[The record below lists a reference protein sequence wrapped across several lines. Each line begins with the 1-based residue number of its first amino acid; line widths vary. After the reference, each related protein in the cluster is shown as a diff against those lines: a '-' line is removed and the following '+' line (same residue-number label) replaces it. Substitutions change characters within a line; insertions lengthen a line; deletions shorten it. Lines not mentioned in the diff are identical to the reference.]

1 MKKFLKILGILIIL
15 IVIFGIGFSY
25 YVKSAFPKVDAP
37 PQLKIDITPERVARG
52 KYLANHVMVCIDC
65 HSTRDWSKF
74 SGPIVPGSE
83 GKGGDMFD
91 ESMGFPGTFYARN
104 ITPYGI
110 GNWTDGEIFR
120 AITTGVSK
128 SGEPFFPVM
137 PYPYYGKLDKDDIL
151 SIIAYIRSLEPV
163 KNDVPESSADF
174 PMSIILRTIPE
185 NPQFSTRPDKSDTVA
200 YGKYLT
206 TSAAC
211 IECHTQADKGKLL
224 EGLDF
229 AGGREFQ
236 FPTGEVLRSANI
248 TPDME
253 TGIGKW
259 TKDQFL
265 AKFKQYDNPEAHNIP
280 VKQGQFNT
288 IMPWVMYAGMTP
300 EDLSAIYAYLRTV
313 KPLNNKVEKFS
324 LQGVK

>member
-1 MKKFLKILGILIIL
+1 MKKLLKILGILIIL
-15 IVIFGIGFSY
+15 IVIFGVGFTFY
-25 YVKSAFPKVDAP
+25 IKSAYPKVEAP

-74 SGPIVPGSE
+74 SGPIVPGTE

-91 ESMGFPGTFYARN
+91 ENMGFPGTFYARN

-110 GNWTDGEIFR
+110 GNWTDGEVFR
-120 AITTGVSK
+120 AVTTGVSK

-137 PYPYYGKLDKDDIL
+137 PYPYYGKLDKEDII
-151 SIIAYIRSLEPV
+151 SIISYIRSLTIV

-174 PMSIILRTIPE
+174 PMSLILRTIPE

-200 YGKYLT
+200 YGKYMT

-224 EGLDF
+224 EGLEF
-229 AGGREFQ
+229 AGGREFM

-253 TGIGKW
+253 SGIGKW
-259 TKDQFL
+259 TKDMFI

-280 VKQGQFNT
+280 VKQGQFNS
-288 IMPWVMYAGMTP
+288 IMPWTMYAGLTV
-300 EDLSAIYAYLRTV
+300 EDLSAIYSYIRTV
-313 KPLNNKVEKFS
+313 KPVSNKVEKFS